1 MERGFA
7 VVGLGYVGLPVAL
20 ALARKF
26 APVLGFDIA
35 PRRIAALRAG
45 QDITGEVGKAE
56 LADTTLRLTD
66 DPDALA
72 AASFVVVTV
81 PTPIDAERRPDL
93 APLTNACG
101 LIGPRLKAGT
111 VVVFEFD
118 GLSRAYP
125 RGVRAVARPSLGAEA
140 RDRLQA
146 RLFARAYQS
155 RRQAAPA
162 RNHRQ
167 DRRRRGRG
175 DAGADRRDLWPD
187 RRGRLA
193 SRLFDRS
200 RRSRESYR
208 EYAARPQHRVDERTG
223 DHLRPARH
231 FDPRG
236 VGGGRH
242 EMEFFAVHAGAR
254 RRTLHRRRPLLSDRA
269 GRGGGLLPAGDP
281 IRPADQRRHGRLYRP
296 APR

>member
-101 LIGPRLKAGT
+101 LIGPRAQGGNGRRLSNRR
-111 VVVFEFD
+111 FIP
-118 GLSRAYP
+118 GLTS
-125 RGVRAVARPSLGAEA
+125 RGVRAVARPSLG
-140 RDRLQA
+140 
-146 RLFARAYQS
+146 
-155 RRQAAPA
+155 
-162 RNHRQ
+162 
-167 DRRRRGRG
+167 G
-175 DAGADRRDLWPD
+175 
-187 RRGRLA
+187 
-193 SRLFDRS
+193 
-200 RRSRESYR
+200 
-208 EYAARPQHRVDERTG
+208 
-223 DHLRPARH
+223 
-231 FDPRG
+231 
-236 VGGGRH
+236 
-242 EMEFFAVHAGAR
+242 
-254 RRTLHRRRPLLSDRA
+254 
-269 GRGGGLLPAGDP
+269 
-281 IRPADQRRHGRLYRP
+281 
-296 APR
+296 

>member
-7 VVGLGYVGLPVAL
+7 VIGLGYVGLPVAL

-26 APVLGFDIA
+26 TPVIGFDIA

-45 QDITGEVGKAE
+45 QDVTGEVGKAE
-56 LADTTLRLTD
+56 LGDSTLRLTD

-93 APLTNACG
+93 RAVDQCLRADRAAAQAGNG
-101 LIGPRLKAGT
+101 RRLRI
-111 VVVFEFD
+111 D

-125 RGVRAVARPSLGAEA
+125 RGVRAVARASFGAEA
-140 RDRLQA
+140 RDRFQA
-146 RLFARAYQS
+146 RLFARAHQS

-175 DAGADRRDLWPD
+175 DAGAGRRGLWPD
-187 RRGRLA
+187 RR
-193 SRLFDRS
+193 
-200 RRSRESYR
+200 
-208 EYAARPQHRVDERTG
+208 
-223 DHLRPARH
+223 RPACIAPLRSKS
-231 FDPRG
+231 P
-236 VGGGRH
+236 
-242 EMEFFAVHAGAR
+242 R
-254 RRTLHRRRPLLSDRA
+254 RRK
-269 GRGGGLLPAGDP
+269 
-281 IRPADQRRHGRLYRP
+281 
-296 APR
+296 